1 MILSFHRLS
10 EDDEMNNLD
19 YVSQVICVGV
29 AIATFLLN
37 TGRGVKAIEVCKE
50 CFIFLNSVVSKKTEE
65 QFVNLVSIA
74 IYRTIFMAYCLT
86 PDYTKAI
93 KHGKQLLDIY
103 HECGRTGK
111 DEGILL
117 LKLAMIY
124 QKQFKY
130 AEAGKLYT
138 KAINIMREIG
148 DWSWESVAYG
158 NLGVVFSC
166 LSEYDKAKE
175 YLGKGLAITIE
186 TGDKAGQARHYGN
199 LGAVFISLGEYHKA
213 KEYIE
218 KALSIKIDIGDKKGE
233 AADLANLGD
242 ICLYRGEYDKA
253 KQYTEKALAIAIET
267 GDRKAEASCYGNLGN
282 VFKSFGEY
290 NKAKKYIEKALTI
303 EIEIGDRKGEATG
316 FANLAEIFQ
325 FRGEHDRAKEYLEKS
340 LAIQIEVGDKAG
352 EASCYANLGSV
363 FHSLDEYSEAKKH
376 LERALA
382 IKIEVGERAGEAS
395 CYENLGTVFRSLG
408 EYHKAKEYTDKALT
422 IRIELGDRRGE
433 ATSLARL
440 GSIFESRCEY
450 DKAKEYLEKALAISI
465 EIGDREEEASCY
477 GHLGN
482 VFQEVDEYERA
493 KECYKKAMAIVS
505 ETGNRKQEAAL
516 YTGLGTMF
524 VIRDEYEEAK
534 ENLDKA
540 LALAVE
546 FDGRYGEASCYGH
559 LGTLFHILGEYG
571 KAKEY
576 FNKGLAIRIETG
588 QRAGQA
594 TDYLGLGGLFLSVGE
609 LAMGESNLEK
619 ALSISQDIG
628 ELGTEIECLSKLTIV
643 KITQRK
649 IEEAFDYLVLYLEK
663 KERLHGFLRDNDQFK
678 ISFSDCRTFPYRFFS
693 FFLVLEDIPD
703 KALYVVELARA
714 RALTDLMA
722 TRYSVERQISADPQS
737 WIGIENIMKQ
747 ESNCSCLYIS
757 NFDEQIFL
765 WILKTSGV
773 MHFRTIMVGESDIP
787 DEFSG
792 SLNELFAES
801 FRNFG
806 IFPQKDCEDRS
817 LHGMESKP
825 YSPQEEE
832 LASLRKVKT
841 EDDPDPRLTFFYNMI
856 IAPVADLLQGSEII
870 IVPEPCLYHVPFPA
884 LLSEGGKYLSENFR
898 IRIVPSLTTLTFIQ
912 DSPTDYHSQTGAL
925 VIGDPEVGRV
935 CFNGRPKTFEP
946 LLFARKEA
954 EMIGRLLGVQP
965 LMGEKATKQAVLQ
978 RLHLV
983 SLIHFAAH
991 GDAERGEIALS
1002 PVRSTNKLSKE
1013 EDYLLTMSDI
1023 SKVQLRAK
1031 LVVLSCCH
1039 SGRGKVRAEEV
1050 IGIARAF
1057 LGSGARSVLVALWAI
1072 DDKATQQFMS
1082 RFYEH
1087 LVRGE
1092 SASESLHEA
1101 MRWMRDNGWPEVTQW
1116 APFMLIGDNV
1126 SFEFGK

>member
-1 MILSFHRLS
+1 MQLSFS
-10 EDDEMNNLD
+10 TA
-19 YVSQVICVGV
+19 VGSV
-29 AIATFLLN
+29 
-37 TGRGVKAIEVCKE
+37 EVCKE
-50 CFIFLNSVVSKKTEE
+50 CFIFVNSVVSKKTEE

-86 PDYTKAI
+86 PDYTNAI

-124 QKQFKY
+124 EKQFKY
-130 AEAGKLYT
+130 VEAGKLYA

-158 NLGVVFSC
+158 NLGVLFSS
-166 LSEYDKAKE
+166 LGEYDKAKE

-186 TGDKAGQARHYGN
+186 TGDKAGQASHYGN
-199 LGAVFISLGEYHKA
+199 LGAVFISLGDYHKA

-242 ICLYRGEYDKA
+242 ICLCRGEYDKA
-253 KQYTEKALAIAIET
+253 KQYTEKALAITIET
-267 GDRKAEASCYGNLGN
+267 GDREAEASCYGNLGS

-303 EIEIGDRKGEATG
+303 EIEIGDRKGEATD

-325 FRGEHDRAKEYLEKS
+325 FRGQHDRAKEYLEKA
-340 LAIQIEVGDKAG
+340 LAIEIEVGDKAG
-352 EASCYANLGSV
+352 EASCYAKLGSV
-363 FHSLDEYSEAKKH
+363 FHSLGEYSEAKKH
-376 LERALA
+376 LEKALA

-395 CYENLGTVFRSLG
+395 CYENLGTVFLSLG
-408 EYHKAKEYTDKALT
+408 ECHKAKEYTEKALT
-422 IRIELGDRRGE
+422 IKIELGDRKGE
-433 ATSLARL
+433 ASGLASL
-440 GSIFESRCEY
+440 GSIFESRSEY

-465 EIGDREEEASCY
+465 EIGDREEKASCY
-477 GHLGN
+477 ENLGT
-482 VFQEVDEYERA
+482 VFNGVDEYERA
-493 KECYKKAMAIVS
+493 KECYEKALAIVS
-505 ETGNRKQEAAL
+505 KTGNRKHEAAL
-516 YTGLGTMF
+516 YTVLGTLF
-524 VIRDEYEEAK
+524 VIRGEFEEAK
-534 ENLDKA
+534 ENLDEA
-540 LALAVE
+540 LAITVE
-546 FDGRYGEASCYGH
+546 FDDRSGEASCYGY
-559 LGTLFHILGEYG
+559 LGTLFQILGEYG

-588 QRAGQA
+588 HRAGQA
-594 TDYLGLGGLFLSVGE
+594 TDYFRLGRLFHSVGE
-609 LAMGESNLEK
+609 LAMGESYLEK
-619 ALSISQDIG
+619 ALSICQDIG
-628 ELGTEIECLSKLTIV
+628 DLRTEIECLCKLTIV
-643 KITQRK
+643 KIAQRK

-663 KERLHGFLRDNDQFK
+663 NERLHGFLRDNDQFK
-678 ISFSDCRTFPYRFFS
+678 ISFSDARTFPYRFFS
-693 FFLVLEDIPD
+693 SFLVFEDIPD

-757 NFDEQIFL
+757 NFDERIFL

-773 MHFRTIMVGESDIP
+773 MHSRTIMVGESDIP

-806 IFPQKDCEDRS
+806 ILPQKDCEDRS

-825 YSPQEEE
+825 DSPQEEE

-841 EDDPDPRLTFFYNMI
+841 HEDDPDPRLTFFYNMI

-884 LLSEGGKYLSENFR
+884 LLSGGGKYLSENFR
-898 IRIVPSLTTLTFIQ
+898 IRIVPSLTTLKFIQ
-912 DSPTDYHSQTGAL
+912 DSPTDYHRQTGAL
-925 VIGDPEVGRV
+925 IIGDPEVGIVR
-935 CFNGRPKTFEP
+935 FNGRPTTFEP

-965 LMGEKATKQAVLQ
+965 LIGAKATKQAVLQ

-991 GDAERGEIALS
+991 GNAERGEIALS

-1039 SGRGKVRAEEV
+1039 SGRGKVRANEV
-1050 IGIARAF
+1050 IGITRAF

-1072 DDKATQQFMS
+1072 DDKATEQFMS

-1101 MRWMRDNGWPEVTQW
+1101 MRWIR
-1116 APFMLIGDNV
+1116 
-1126 SFEFGK
+1126 